1 MVELDRRRTRA
12 DPAGNARS
20 PIDLILLS
28 SLMLFVELGLIR
40 WSGAYVVYL
49 SFFTNFVLLASFLGV
64 GLGFLRAHRPDSD
77 FRRAPAALAAV
88 VLLVALFPAT
98 ISHIGGGR
106 VFVGLFG
113 IGALPSWV
121 MLPLI
126 FAGVTVTLTCVSSG
140 AARLFARFEPLEAYR
155 WDILGSIVGI
165 AVFTVLAFAGTRPI
179 VWGALICGAFVLL
192 AEGRLARWQ
201 WICLALVIVGFL
213 IGSVSPS
220 DTWSPYYRVTVTDRT
235 DGQTS
240 ISVNGIPHQATL
252 SLAQIA
258 RDQPFYRD
266 AYPHLVGNDLHNVLV
281 IGAGNGN
288 DVAVALAEGAD
299 RVDAVEIDPALLDV
313 GVERHPAHPYQDP
326 RVTRYVDDG
335 RAFLQQNDT
344 KYDLIVLGL
353 PDSLTLVSGSGS
365 LRLESFLFTREAF
378 ENARDHL
385 TPGGAFTMYNY
396 YRPFIF
402 DRFAS
407 TLQQV
412 FGQAPCLDQGG
423 SSLSSRQEAVLTV
436 GREPG
441 DVACTTVWHPQGPT
455 PAPATD
461 DHPFPY
467 IAGRSIPAFYLWSL
481 LLILLGSLVAVRF
494 GAKAEL
500 RPMRSYLD
508 LLCMGAAFLLLETM
522 NVVRF
527 ALYFGTTWLVNALV
541 FAGILLSVYLAVD
554 VARRFTLPR
563 TVVLYAGLFVA
574 IGVAFAVPPEA
585 LLGLPAAARFVAA
598 SVVAFAPVFM
608 ANLVFAQRFRDVGNS
623 TVAFGANLLGAMLGG
638 VLEYASIA
646 LGYRNLLVIVAVLY
660 AAALVLGRRE
670 RGPSRTG
677 AESPAPDAA
686 VRTGG

>member
-1 MVELDRRRTRA
+1 MGPSPLIARA
-12 DPAGNARS
+12 DLRERPRAALVLAS
-20 PIDLILLS
+20 A
-28 SLMLFVELGLIR
+28 LMLFTELALIR
-40 WSGAYVVYL
+40 WVAAYVVYVAY
-49 SFFTNFVLLASFLGV
+49 FTNFVLLASFLGV
-64 GLGFLRAHRPDSD
+64 GLGFLRGHRRESD
-77 FRRAPAALAAV
+77 FRRMPLALAAI
-88 VLLVALFPAT
+88 VLLVALFPVT

-113 IGALPSWV
+113 VAALPSWV

-126 FAGVTVTLTCVSSG
+126 FGAVTITLMCVSSG

-155 WDILGSIVGI
+155 WDILGSVVGI
-165 AVFTVLAFAGTRPI
+165 AAFTLLAFAGTRPI
-179 VWGALICGAFVLL
+179 VWGALICGAFLL
-192 AEGRLARWQ
+192 LVEGRVARWQ
-201 WICLALVIVGFL
+201 WICLALVLVGFL
-213 IGSVSPS
+213 VGSVSPH
-220 DTWSPYYRVTVTDRT
+220 DTWSPYYRVTVSDRAE
-235 DGQTS
+235 GRTS

-252 SLAQIA
+252 SLGQIA

-266 AYPHLVGNDLHNVLV
+266 AYPHLAGNDLRNVLV

-299 RVDAVEIDPALLDV
+299 HVDAVEIDPALLDV
-313 GVERHPAHPYQDP
+313 GVNRHPARPYEDP
-326 RVTRYVDDG
+326 RVSRYVDDG
-335 RAFLQQNDT
+335 RAFLQQTDK

-423 SSLSSRQEAVLTV
+423 TSLSSRQEAVLTV

-441 DVACTTVWHPQGPT
+441 DVSCAAVWHPQGST

-467 IAGRSIPAFYLWSL
+467 IAGRSIPGFYLWSL
-481 LLILLGSLVAVRF
+481 LLILLGSVAAVRF

-500 RPMRSYLD
+500 RPMRAYLD
-508 LLCMGAAFLLLETM
+508 LMCMGAAFLLLETM

-541 FAGILLSVYLAVD
+541 FAGILLSVYLAVE
-554 VARRFTLPR
+554 VTRRFRLPKPG
-563 TVVLYAGLFVA
+563 VLYSLLFAAIAVA
-574 IGVAFAVPPEA
+574 WFVPSDA

-598 SVVAFAPVFM
+598 SAVAFGPVFI
-608 ANLVFAQRFRDVGNS
+608 ANLVFAQRFREVGNS

-646 LGYRNLLVIVAVLY
+646 LGYRNLLLIVAVLY
-660 AAALVLGRRE
+660 AGALILGRRE
-670 RGPSRTG
+670 LG
-677 AESPAPDAA
+677 AGRFGESPAADAA
-686 VRTGG
+686 ARATG